1 MKDVELWQ
9 GDCLKEMDKLEDK
22 SVDCIIC
29 DLPYGTTAC
38 KWDVVIPFDKLWK
51 HYERVIKD
59 NGAIVLFGSEPFS
72 SELRLSNKKLYRY
85 DWVWEKPYKTL
96 YPRASYRPLLGH
108 EIISI
113 FYKKQPTYNPQG
125 VIPYDKEVRQ
135 KLTTLKDSVYLNNCF
150 KDVEVYKKKFTNYP
164 STVLKIGQHINK
176 KGRVHLHPTQKDL
189 DLMEYLVKTYSNEG
203 DLILDNCMGS
213 GTTGVACAKLNRRF
227 VGIELEEE
235 YFNIA
240 EKRIKEV
247 ISEVESSDDK
257 VEDEE

>member
-9 GDCLKEMDKLEDK
+9 GDCLKEMNKLEDK

-38 KWDVVIPFDKLWK
+38 KWDVVIPFDKLWE

-125 VIPYDKEVRQ
+125 VIPCDKEVRQ

-213 GTTGVACAKLNRRF
+213 GTTGVACVKLNRRF

-247 ISEVESSDDK
+247 ISEVESFDNK
-257 VEDEE
+257 VEDG